1 MFKHTAA
8 QFRAKLLSVEG
19 NFALVT
25 VLDGD
30 AGKVK
35 ELVFSH
41 SGQLRRV
48 VGLPIG
54 DATIEFELDFPI
66 DAQAGEII
74 ASATHRPEYADQFEA
89 EIHWLAEQPMLPG
102 RRYTLVCAGQ
112 SVAAT
117 ITKLKYKVETV
128 SGSQL
133 AANTVAKDET
143 FVGNLSLNQN
153 IAFDPAVSSLQTS
166 QFELL
171 DSEGETLA
179 NGQIQHSLRRASN
192 LHWQALEVDR
202 TARSQLKN
210 QTPKIIWLTGL
221 SGSGKS
227 TIANVIEKKL
237 LAQGKHTYLLDGDNV
252 RQGINKDLGFTDED
266 RVENIRRISEISK
279 LMLDAG
285 LIVITSFISP
295 FRAERRMARSL
306 FADKEFIEVHVDAS
320 LAVCEQRDPK
330 GLYKKARQGGIKNF
344 TGLDSPY
351 EIPQNPELRIDTVAV
366 SAEDAATAIMA
377 WLFKQDIS

>member
-1 MFKHTAA
+1 MAKHTAA
-8 QFRAKLLSVEG
+8 QFRARLLRVEG
-19 NFALVT
+19 NFALVA
-25 VLDGD
+25 VLNGD
-30 AGKVK
+30 AGSVG
-35 ELVFSH
+35 ELVFSR

-48 VGLPIG
+48 VGLPAG
-54 DATIEFELDFPI
+54 DGTIEFELDSPI
-66 DAQAGEII
+66 QAQAGEIV
-74 ASATHRPEYADQFEA
+74 ASSTNRPEYAAQFEA
-89 EIHWLAEQPMLPG
+89 KIQWLSEQRMLPG

-112 SVAAT
+112 SVTAT
-117 ITKLKYKVETV
+117 ITKLKYKVETA
-128 SGSQL
+128 SGSHL
-133 AANTVAKDET
+133 AANTVVKDET
-143 FVGNLSLNQN
+143 FVGNLSLDQN
-153 IAFDPAVSSLQTS
+153 IAFDSAVSGLQTS
-166 QFELL
+166 LFELL
-171 DSEGETLA
+171 DSEGKILA
-179 NGQIQHSLRRASN
+179 TGQIQHSLRRASN

-351 EIPQNPELRIDTVAV
+351 EIPQNPELRIDTVTV
-366 SAEDAATAIMA
+366 SAEDAATMVVKY
-377 WLFKQDIS
+377 LFN